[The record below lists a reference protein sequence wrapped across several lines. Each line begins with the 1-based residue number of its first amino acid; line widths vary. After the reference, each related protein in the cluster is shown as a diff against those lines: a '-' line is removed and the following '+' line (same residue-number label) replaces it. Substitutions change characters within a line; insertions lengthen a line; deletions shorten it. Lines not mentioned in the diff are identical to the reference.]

1 MIDYPEELKAIFNI
15 LTNKGI
21 RAVIVGGYIRDTFLN
36 IHSKDIDIELYNVST
51 LQDVASLLRPFGK
64 LNEVGKSFGVLK
76 LTYKGLD
83 LDFSLPRIDNKI
95 SKGHK
100 GFTIELKKS
109 LSFKEAAQRRDFTM
123 NAIGY
128 DVVSKKI
135 LDPFCGQKAI
145 EEKSIIAVDLQK
157 FQEDPLRVLRAVVF
171 ASRFHFHIEE
181 KLFAMMQNMVLQNK
195 LKELPKERI
204 FEELKKIFLKSS
216 QPSYAFKLFKKLH
229 LFGKL
234 FNELSCLNENELNQT
249 LKAIDNF
256 ASFKEEAKNDEEV
269 LTVMFALLIR
279 FIPNKESF
287 LQKLT
292 NKKSFI
298 KNVLQ
303 LTLCKFD
310 TTNIIPYEL
319 HKLANNCS
327 IRLFLFYL
335 KAIGTTDTQ
344 LHKIEKLAKKLNIYE
359 EAQEPL
365 LKGRDL
371 LQYGLQ
377 ASPKFQDILQEAY
390 NLQLK
395 EAITTKEKLIELLQ
409 RKNLLS

>member
-1 MIDYPEELKAIFNI
+1 MIDYPEELEAIFNL

-21 RAVIVGGYIRDTFLN
+21 RAVIVGGYIRDSFLN

-64 LNEVGKSFGVLK
+64 FNEVGKSFGVLK

-128 DVVSKKI
+128 DIVSKKI
-135 LDPFCGQKAI
+135 FDPFGGQKAI
-145 EEKSIIAVDLQK
+145 KEKSIIAVDLQK

-171 ASRFHFHIEE
+171 ASRFHFNIEK
-181 KLFAMMQNMVLQNK
+181 KLFTTMQNMVLQNK

-204 FEELKKIFLKSS
+204 FEELKKIFLKTS

-229 LFGKL
+229 LHHTL
-234 FNELSCLNENELNQT
+234 FNELSYLNENELSQT

-256 ASFKEEAKNDEEV
+256 ASFKEETKNDEEV
-269 LTVMFALLIR
+269 LFIMFALLLR
-279 FIPNKESF
+279 FIPDKESF
-287 LQKLT
+287 LHKLT

-303 LTLCKFD
+303 LSLCKLD
-310 TTNIIPYEL
+310 INNITAYEL

-327 IRLFLFYL
+327 IRLFLLYL
-335 KAIGTTDTQ
+335 KAIETSKTQ
-344 LHKIEKLAKKLNIYE
+344 LNEIENLAKKFNIYE
-359 EAQEPL
+359 KPQEPL
-365 LKGRDL
+365 LKGKDL
-371 LQYGLQ
+371 LHRGLH
-377 ASPKFQDILQEAY
+377 ASPKFKDILQQAY
-390 NLQLK
+390 DIQIKKN
-395 EAITTKEKLIELLQ
+395 ITTKEELLEILQ
-409 RKNLLS
+409 KKDLLF